1 MRTRAAPL
9 RLILP
14 CLAAPWLGATSAAA
28 AELRAEY
35 RTYAAGLPVAE
46 VEAGFGLGPWT
57 YQMRMVY
64 RTTGLVGFFYHG
76 HQFNQVDGTWQDG
89 APVPREFQGVGEW
102 HGEPRV
108 ARIDYQD
115 GKPVV
120 RALVPPNEGE
130 REPVPPALQANTIDS
145 LSAIADLIHQ
155 VATTGRCEAT
165 VHTYDGR
172 RATEVSARTDGPEVL
187 APSSRSSYAGS
198 ALRCSFRGELVAG
211 FRLAGDRAAD
221 RKPLHGVAWLA
232 QVAPNTPPIPVRM
245 SFETRWFGDVT
256 MYLTGVTLGA
266 DAMASVR

>member
-1 MRTRAAPL
+1 
-9 RLILP
+9 
-14 CLAAPWLGATSAAA
+14 
-28 AELRAEY
+28 
-35 RTYAAGLPVAE
+35 
-46 VEAGFGLGPWT
+46 
-57 YQMRMVY
+57 
-64 RTTGLVGFFYHG
+64 
-76 HQFNQVDGTWQDG
+76 
-89 APVPREFQGVGEW
+89 
-102 HGEPRV
+102 
-108 ARIDYQD
+108 
-115 GKPVV
+115 
-120 RALVPPNEGE
+120 
-130 REPVPPALQANTIDS
+130 
-145 LSAIADLIHQ
+145 
-155 VATTGRCEAT
+155 TGRCEAT